1 MIPPYGKI
9 HVSLSNEYVEFYE
22 EKSLKDTHK
31 CTAKENGIKVSC
43 EEEESTTVGCTRD
56 DIFMDGHTDEK
67 DSGETNHQRGYH
79 HSLLSKHHLRDGK
92 GGDTSQELTSSGV
105 RNTEVEKGKLHV
117 EPTTALLVPP
127 VQDGGGKGSLRGGDG
142 GVAMVDSIRSGRSS
156 HGEGSS
162 NQVKCK
168 SRRAL
173 PSTVRL
179 KGFKKICNRTFNK
192 YYFIGKPFRRYVKIR
207 KSASQEKV
215 KKNAS
220 RKVSTDGIVISKKK
234 GAQACHGPGDFS
246 VKRQDMVSSESAKT
260 GSEVTMGEKAHT
272 EGNIIP
278 VKKCVHQVLLPSP
291 KVRIVNRGNVILSK
305 MTTKENNSKKKVE
318 KVEKVK
324 KIKIVKKIVKEGKPI
339 DLKRKNGVDEDAGQH
354 IGEDNCHTHETSTV
368 SIQKTKFHVHTEKC
382 ETMGKGVVNGKEE
395 ITNGSCSSRI
405 EANSLLEYTEGSPKK
420 KKKKKRK
427 KKKKNKGTPE
437 GGCTIGGGGHTF
449 GEGSPGDTH
458 LTGKFSVE
466 GKPNGNA
473 AMREENFPERVQH
486 KMLDSLQKT
495 QIDSGQHSKEG
506 VTTATPNGVT
516 VHNEEKW
523 DNKSVR
529 EIAERKGEMIKKGE
543 ERNTSVEE
551 REVGLMVGP
560 TGREKEGGKRKKK
573 KKKSESESV
582 SVSPIGNGNDN
593 GNGYGSGN
601 RSEDGGAG
609 RQKELKPGELNMSE
623 YLILKEIKI
632 KQSNEVVQL
641 NLDSSFFVSKGAGL
655 YNYGQNICFFNS
667 IIQTIVRI
675 PYICKDLLNKLHSLN
690 CEKKKVSVF
699 CFYCLFE
706 QFACNI
712 ISKKCGIKNMLI
724 PYIKKYICNNYIVGY
739 QEDVHEY
746 LRYFL
751 CSLER
756 SSFSSSIYIQKM
768 FTGVTKNITI
778 CTKCNNVSLKY
789 EQYYELSLDISS
801 SNNLEEAL
809 KKYLSKETLMGDNG
823 YYCDNC
829 RKKKKATKQCVINK
843 LPRVLTIQIKR
854 FFMNSKFNVVKNH
867 KHISYPL
874 YLDMKGYVNNYDL
887 FQNDFNNNVIS
898 LYEKVNS
905 STGGISHQGSGVASD
920 TRNGAGSDQRNGAG
934 SDQRNGAGSDQRN
947 GVGSDQRN
955 GASSNMH
962 GDNQSAPQGGRPNP
976 HVLNQIAHIFAE
988 LKREVCKRKIKNQLT
1003 SSDLRSIIMETKK
1016 RIIKE
1021 LNKIKFSKFYNDI
1034 LLSISKDIDTLYCH
1048 MRANANSKHFSLKGA
1063 LFNFKVEYLSGQER
1077 HLPSHSESCTTEN
1090 GNRSETNRFGER
1102 REHSAR
1108 EAHNGKNHSNQ
1119 RNASY
1124 FSYEL
1129 TGLIKHIGSGTEYG
1143 HYVALTK
1150 SNNNIYLLCDDNNIS
1165 YINKKDILNCV
1176 KNAYV
1181 FIYTCIHPR
1190 FIDFYNKYVDVL
1202 EKKKFNIN
1210 LPVFE
1215 KRVEFKERI
1224 TMPKQKFISRSLH
1237 F

>member
-22 EKSLKDTHK
+22 EKSLKGPLK
-31 CTAKENGIKVSC
+31 CTGKENGIKLSC

-56 DIFMDGHTDEK
+56 DVFVDRHTGEK
-67 DSGETNHQRGYH
+67 DLRKTNNQRGCNDAR
-79 HSLLSKHHLRDGK
+79 LGKHHLGDGK
-92 GGDTSQELTSSGV
+92 GGNTSPELTSSGISS
-105 RNTEVEKGKLHV
+105 TQGEKSKLQVEAATG
-117 EPTTALLVPP
+117 LLVPP
-127 VQDGGGKGSLRGGDG
+127 AQHGGTESLRRGDS
-142 GVAMVDSIRSGRSS
+142 GVASVDNMRAGRASP
-156 HGEGSS
+156 GEGSP

-168 SRRAL
+168 RKRAT
-173 PSTVRL
+173 PPTVRL
-179 KGFKKICNRTFNK
+179 KSFKRIFNRTFSK
-192 YYFIGKPFRRYVKIR
+192 YYFIGRPFRRYVKIR

-215 KKNAS
+215 KKSA
-220 RKVSTDGIVISKKK
+220 RKKVSTDGITISKKK
-234 GAQACHGPGDFS
+234 GALAYHGVEDFS
-246 VKRQDMVSSESAKT
+246 VKRQDMVSSDSAKR
-260 GSEVTMGEKAHT
+260 GSEVTMGEEAHT
-272 EGNIIP
+272 EGNINS
-278 VKKCVHQVLLPSP
+278 VKKCLHQVLLRPP
-291 KVRIVNRGNVILSK
+291 KVRLTNRGNVLLSK
-305 MTTKENNSKKKVE
+305 MITKENISKKKVE
-318 KVEKVK
+318 KMEKMEKVK
-324 KIKIVKKIVKEGKPI
+324 KMKIVKKIIKEGKPV
-339 DLKRKNGVDEDAGQH
+339 DFKRKSSVDEDADPQ
-354 IGEDNCHTHETSTV
+354 IGEDKCHTL
-368 SIQKTKFHVHTEKC
+368 VHREKC
-382 ETMGKGVVNGKEE
+382 KSMGKGVVNGRDE
-395 ITNGSCSSRI
+395 IINGSFSSRI
-405 EANSLLEYTEGSPKK
+405 EGNCMLAYTEGSPKK
-420 KKKKKRK
+420 KKKRK
-427 KKKKNKGTPE
+427 KKKKKNGTPE
-437 GGCTIGGGGHTF
+437 GDNTIDGGGRSF
-449 GEGSPGDTH
+449 LEGSPGDAD
-458 LTGKFSVE
+458 LTGKRLVD

-473 AMREENFPERVQH
+473 AMHEDTFPEKVHRETP
-486 KMLDSLQKT
+486 DSMQKA
-495 QIDSGQHSKEG
+495 QRESGQHSKEG
-506 VTTATPNGVT
+506 AMTAPPNGVT
-516 VHNEEKW
+516 VDNEE
-523 DNKSVR
+523 DRCNKSVR
-529 EIAERKGEMIKKGE
+529 EKGEWKGM
-543 ERNTSVEE
+543 
-551 REVGLMVGP
+551 MVAP
-560 TGREKEGGKRKKK
+560 TGEVKEGGKRKKK
-573 KKKSESESV
+573 KKKSGSA
-582 SVSPIGNGNDN
+582 IGNSSVNP
-593 GNGYGSGN
+593 
-601 RSEDGGAG
+601 SEDDE
-609 RQKELKPGELNMSE
+609 QKPSELNQRE

-632 KQSNEVVQL
+632 KQSKEVVQL

-751 CSLER
+751 CSLEK
-756 SSFSSSIYIQKM
+756 SSLSSSIYIQKM

-823 YYCDNC
+823 YYCDKC

-854 FFMNSKFNVVKNH
+854 FFMNSKFHVVKNH

-898 LYEKVNS
+898 LYEKVNPS
-905 STGGISHQGSGVASD
+905 KGAASV
-920 TRNGAGSDQRNGAG
+920 
-934 SDQRNGAGSDQRN
+934 QRN
-947 GVGSDQRN
+947 GVGNGQQNGTASDQRN
-955 GASSNMH
+955 
-962 GDNQSAPQGGRPNP
+962 APRGSRPNP

-1003 SSDLRSIIMETKK
+1003 PADLRSIIMETKK

-1048 MRANANSKHFSLKGA
+1048 IRSNASSKHFSLKGA
-1063 LFNFKVEYLSGQER
+1063 HFNFKVEYLNGEEHHRPRQYEQS
-1077 HLPSHSESCTTEN
+1077 TTEN

-1102 REHSAR
+1102 KEHSQR
-1108 EAHNGKNHSNQ
+1108 ETHSTKNHPNQ

-1181 FIYTCIHPR
+1181 FIYTCIHPG